1 MTADE
6 ARATWLTA
14 HLLGEMA
21 FAWAVSDQDSALV
34 PEVLAHMEDEIRE
47 LGRIAG
53 AEVADS

>member
-1 MTADE
+1 MSDE
-6 ARATWLTA
+6 MRATWLTA

-21 FAWAVSDQDSALV
+21 LAWAVSDQDSALV
-34 PEVLAHMEDEIRE
+34 PEVLGHMEDEIRE